1 MHGTGTQAGDGTEML
16 SVTNVFAPAT
26 ADRKRNAEQPL
37 FLGAV
42 KANVG
47 HGEAASGI
55 TALVKCLL
63 MLKKNAI
70 PPHVGIKNTI
80 NQGFP
85 KDLTDRNVHI
95 AFSKTPF
102 RSKAGR
108 GRRIFLNNFSA
119 AGGNTGVLLEDGPVY
134 VPASV
139 DPRSDHIVTV
149 TAKSKSALVR
159 NIERLTQFIELNPKT
174 SIADLSY
181 TTTARRI
188 QHNWRTS
195 VTGSDISQIK
205 VDLMSK
211 RLDENFI
218 PVPPTTPKVAFLF
231 TGQGSHYAAMGKEL
245 YENSSMFKDSINEFD
260 KIAQIHGFPSF
271 VSLIDGSTDEVD
283 QLSPVVVQLGLV
295 SFEMALSRLW
305 ASWGIAPSVV
315 LGHSLGEYAALNVA
329 GVLSVSDTLFLVGK
343 RAELL
348 VEKCTAGTHAMLAV
362 QEHATALKEK
372 ISGSSGINIACING
386 PRETVLGGDV
396 DAISS
401 LADQLGQTGIKC
413 TRLKVPFAFHTGQVD
428 PILDDFERV
437 AGSVRFCK
445 EKVPIISSLLGCMS
459 DAPFDGNYLRRHARE
474 PVNFLGG
481 LIAAQGASIIDEN
494 TVWLEV
500 GPHSVCLGMVKA
512 TFGATTI
519 GSPTLRRNEVAYRTI
534 SRTLSTLHTAG
545 LAVDWNEYHR
555 DFSSSLRLLDLP
567 TYSFDDKNYWIQ
579 YSGDWCLT
587 KNRIEAPKTPI
598 IEEVP
603 KLSTSSVHKITSEVV
618 NGDEVSVSAES
629 DMARADLRGVVSGH
643 LVNGVMLCP
652 SVSLSLSSTL
662 SPLIHLTVTL
672 RRHGNDLM

>member
-16 SVTNVFAPAT
+16 SVTNVFAPA
-26 ADRKRNAEQPL
+26 AVERRRNAEQPL

-63 MLKKNAI
+63 MLQKNAI
-70 PPHVGIKNTI
+70 PPHVGIKKTI

-85 KDLTDRNVHI
+85 KDLADRNVHI

-119 AGGNTGVLLEDGPVY
+119 AGGNTGVLLEEGPVY

-149 TAKSKSALVR
+149 TAKSKSALIR
-159 NIERLTQFIELNPKT
+159 NIERLTQYIELNPKT

-188 QHNWRTS
+188 QHNWRAS
-195 VTGSDISQIK
+195 VTGSDVSQIK

-218 PVPPTTPKVAFLF
+218 PVPQNTPKVAFLF

-245 YENSSMFKDSINEFD
+245 YENSSIFKDSIDEFE
-260 KIAQIHGFPSF
+260 KIARIHGFPSF
-271 VSLIDGSTDEVD
+271 IPLIDGSAAEVD
-283 QLSPVVVQLGLV
+283 QLSPIVVQLGLV

-305 ASWGIAPSVV
+305 ASWGILPSVV
-315 LGHSLGEYAALNVA
+315 LGHSLGEYSALNVA
-329 GVLSVSDTLFLVGK
+329 GVLSASDTLFLVGK
-343 RAELL
+343 RAQLL
-348 VEKCTAGTHAMLAV
+348 VEQCTAGTHAMLAV
-362 QEHATALKEK
+362 QEAAITLKEK
-372 ISGSSGINIACING
+372 INCNPAISIACING

-396 DAISS
+396 EDISS
-401 LADQLGQTGIKC
+401 LADQLCQTGIKC

-428 PILDDFERV
+428 HILDNFERV
-437 AGSVRFCK
+437 ASSVRFCK

-459 DAPFDGNYLRRHARE
+459 NAPFDGTYLRNHARE

-481 LIAAQGASIIDEN
+481 LIAAQGAGVIDES

-500 GPHSVCLGMVKA
+500 GPHPVCLGMVKA
-512 TFGATTI
+512 TFGAATI
-519 GSPTLRRNEVAYRTI
+519 GSPTLRKNEVIY
-534 SRTLSTLHTAG
+534 RTLSRSLSILHTAG
-545 LAVDWNEYHR
+545 VAIDWNEYHR

-587 KNRIEAPKTPI
+587 KGRIEAPKAAVVK
-598 IEEVP
+598 EVP
-603 KLSTSSVHKITSEVV
+603 KFSTTSVHKITSEVF
-618 NGDEVSVSAES
+618 NGDEVTVFAES

-652 SVSLSLSSTL
+652 SVSLPPFTFAMTKIFNSRFT
-662 SPLIHLTVTL
+662 PIWQ
-672 RRHGNDLM
+672 